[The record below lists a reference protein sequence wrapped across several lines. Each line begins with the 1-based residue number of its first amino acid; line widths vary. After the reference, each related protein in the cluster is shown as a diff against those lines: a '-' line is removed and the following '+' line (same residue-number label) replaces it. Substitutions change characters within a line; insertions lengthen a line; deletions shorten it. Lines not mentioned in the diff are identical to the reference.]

1 MALEQATRHIE
12 QAVKEVEAATSAE
25 SRLAASKKC
34 YRAVWELRG
43 ALRDVRAL
51 GPLRENSAQAKA
63 WDALEALLGA
73 RGLVVSEALR
83 FGAREAVVALYG
95 AGDAGGQLYAAA
107 RGLHELCGECS
118 TSVLPVAAK
127 KTQSAAPLA
136 SSTIARKVF
145 RGRALLA
152 WHFGQNACPRVSPPL
167 PSYAAMTP
175 SSARCQIR
183 VRDRSK

>member
-43 ALRDVRAL
+43 ALRDVHAL

-127 KTQSAAPLA
+127 KTQNRSVGSRAASAAALGRLCAAHGDRLGPATLGE
-136 SSTIARKVF
+136 ARN
-145 RGRALLA
+145 
-152 WHFGQNACPRVSPPL
+152 QP
-167 PSYAAMTP
+167 
-175 SSARCQIR
+175 
-183 VRDRSK
+183 